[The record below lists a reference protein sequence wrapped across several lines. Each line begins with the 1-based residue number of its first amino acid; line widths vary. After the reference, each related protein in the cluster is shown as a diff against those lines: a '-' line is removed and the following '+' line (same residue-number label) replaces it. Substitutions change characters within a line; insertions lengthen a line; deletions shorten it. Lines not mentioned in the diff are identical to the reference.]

1 MSESGILDIVL
12 VTEQGEKRRMKLNLM
27 DSVRVGSGSEAEN
40 DRGLGRANFLYIKL
54 YL

>member
-27 DSVRVGSGSEAEN
+27 DSGWVVVV
-40 DRGLGRANFLYIKL
+40 KL
-54 YL
+54 RMIGG